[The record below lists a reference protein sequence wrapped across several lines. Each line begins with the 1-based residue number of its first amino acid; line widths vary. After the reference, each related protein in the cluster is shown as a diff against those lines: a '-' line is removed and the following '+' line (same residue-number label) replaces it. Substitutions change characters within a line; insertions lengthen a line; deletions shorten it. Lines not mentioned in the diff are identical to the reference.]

1 MEMEDKKIDTAA
13 EQALPV
19 QELPADIPA
28 EVRQKLAED
37 LNEEATEDLKQDMRE
52 AEKEEANDEEVK
64 ANPEMLTK
72 SRLLKL
78 LIKKQYVKLRE
89 VTEEEQPAD
98 LAELLEELDENNRLV
113 VFRLLKKEVATEA
126 FAYMSD
132 EARDDLVNAFSDV
145 ELVSAIEEMSLDDAA
160 DLLEDM
166 PAGVVKRVLEKS
178 SKQTRESLNKLLN
191 YPESSA
197 GSLMTPEYVRL
208 REDMTVAQAF
218 EAIRK
223 QGENAE
229 TVYTCYVVERNR
241 LKGVVSARSLLLSE
255 PHTPINEIMDD
266 NVVTVK
272 VTDDQEYVARE
283 MQRYDFTAMPVLDN
297 EGMFVG
303 IITIDDAID
312 VLTDESTEDMQK
324 MAAILPA
331 DEATTY
337 FGTSVWTHAKQR
349 IPWLLILMLSAT
361 FTGMVTTHY
370 EEAFVSLPLLVSF
383 MPMLMDTA
391 GNCGNQISTLM
402 VRGLALGEVEPSD
415 FVKVLGKELR
425 VSAIVGAVLGIVN
438 GLRIYLMY
446 TFLFP
451 GQYQNVM
458 GYAIVVSVSLFFS
471 VILAKLVGGMLPL
484 AAKKLG
490 ADPAIMATPF
500 ITTIVDACSLI
511 PLAGGGAGGGLND
524 PLCALK
530 IMVQGRM
537 GFCIALLYH
546 LVVAAAALADLVL
559 FSGSGAGSRHHD
571 PITHVVVQGRD
582 EIIFFCCRAADPEKV
597 IRTLVKG
604 ISLLCASRGN
614 RFFFLPAMLMSFQ
627 QGSLV
632 CSPILVL
639 LCHFPVLG
647 QFRQGS
653 GLVGPG
659 GFPVLGQLR
668 QCSSFV
674 SLGLGIDIGFVS
686 LRVGFLLLGLG
697 CRGLHLVGV
706 RRQHGSRRGQG
717 KANGQHQSG
726 HTSAQFVDFSH
737 VPSSFNCCRVSG
749 FACRP

>member
-208 REDMTVAQAF
+208 RKDMTVGQAF
-218 EAIRK
+218 DAIRK

-241 LKGVVSARSLLLSE
+241 LLGVVSARSLLLSDLN
-255 PHTPINEIMDD
+255 TPIADIMDD

-324 MAAILPA
+324 MAA
-331 DEATTY
+331 
-337 FGTSVWTHAKQR
+337 
-349 IPWLLILMLSAT
+349 
-361 FTGMVTTHY
+361 
-370 EEAFVSLPLLVSF
+370 

-511 PLAGGGAGGGLND
+511 LYF
-524 PLCALK
+524 
-530 IMVQGRM
+530 Q
-537 GFCIALLYH
+537 IAQ
-546 LVVAAAALADLVL
+546 LV
-559 FSGSGAGSRHHD
+559 
-571 PITHVVVQGRD
+571 
-582 EIIFFCCRAADPEKV
+582 
-597 IRTLVKG
+597 
-604 ISLLCASRGN
+604 
-614 RFFFLPAMLMSFQ
+614 
-627 QGSLV
+627 
-632 CSPILVL
+632 
-639 LCHFPVLG
+639 
-647 QFRQGS
+647 FR
-653 GLVGPG
+653 
-659 GFPVLGQLR
+659 
-668 QCSSFV
+668 
-674 SLGLGIDIGFVS
+674 
-686 LRVGFLLLGLG
+686 
-697 CRGLHLVGV
+697 
-706 RRQHGSRRGQG
+706 
-717 KANGQHQSG
+717 NMM
-726 HTSAQFVDFSH
+726 
-737 VPSSFNCCRVSG
+737 
-749 FACRP
+749 

>member
-1 MEMEDKKIDTAA
+1 MELEEKKNAA
-13 EQALPV
+13 PEASLPMP
-19 QELPADIPA
+19 ELPADIPA
-28 EVRQKLAED
+28 EVRRKLAED
-37 LNEEATEDLKQDMRE
+37 LNEQATEDLKQDVRD
-52 AEKEEANDEEVK
+52 AEEEEARDEEVK

-72 SRLLKL
+72 SRLLKML
-78 LIKKQYVKLRE
+78 VKKQYVKLRE

-113 VFRLLKKEVATEA
+113 VFRLLKKDVATEA

-208 REDMTVAQAF
+208 RKEMNVSDALA
-218 EAIRK
+218 AIRR

-229 TVYTCYVVERNR
+229 TVYTNYVVERNR
-241 LKGVVSARSLLLSE
+241 LLGVVSARSLLLAD
-255 PHTPINEIMDD
+255 PQTPIADIMDD
-266 NVVTVK
+266 NVVAVK

-324 MAAILPA
+324 MAAILP
-331 DEATTY
+331 DDDATTY

-383 MPMLMDTA
+383 MPMLM
-391 GNCGNQISTLM
+391 
-402 VRGLALGEVEPSD
+402 VRGLALGEVEPAD
-415 FVKVLGKELR
+415 FLRVLGKEIR

-451 GQYQNVM
+451 GQYENVI

-511 PLAGGGAGGGLND
+511 LYF
-524 PLCALK
+524 
-530 IMVQGRM
+530 Q
-537 GFCIALLYH
+537 IAQI
-546 LVVAAAALADLVL
+546 V
-559 FSGSGAGSRHHD
+559 
-571 PITHVVVQGRD
+571 
-582 EIIFFCCRAADPEKV
+582 
-597 IRTLVKG
+597 
-604 ISLLCASRGN
+604 
-614 RFFFLPAMLMSFQ
+614 
-627 QGSLV
+627 
-632 CSPILVL
+632 
-639 LCHFPVLG
+639 
-647 QFRQGS
+647 FR
-653 GLVGPG
+653 
-659 GFPVLGQLR
+659 
-668 QCSSFV
+668 
-674 SLGLGIDIGFVS
+674 
-686 LRVGFLLLGLG
+686 
-697 CRGLHLVGV
+697 
-706 RRQHGSRRGQG
+706 
-717 KANGQHQSG
+717 NMM
-726 HTSAQFVDFSH
+726 
-737 VPSSFNCCRVSG
+737 
-749 FACRP
+749 

>member
-1 MEMEDKKIDTAA
+1 MDMEEKKLTADAA

-126 FAYMSD
+126 FA
-132 EARDDLVNAFSDV
+132 
-145 ELVSAIEEMSLDDAA
+145 
-160 DLLEDM
+160 
-166 PAGVVKRVLEKS
+166 
-178 SKQTRESLNKLLN
+178 
-191 YPESSA
+191 
-197 GSLMTPEYVRL
+197 
-208 REDMTVAQAF
+208 
-218 EAIRK
+218 AIRK

-229 TVYTCYVVERNR
+229 TVYTCYVVESNR
-241 LKGVVSARSLLLSE
+241 LQGVVSARNLLLAD
-255 PHTPINEIMDD
+255 PKTPITEIMED
-266 NVVTVK
+266 NLVTVK
-272 VTDDQEYVARE
+272 VTDDQEFVARE

-324 MAAILPA
+324 MAAILP
-331 DEATTY
+331 DDDATTY

-402 VRGLALGEVEPSD
+402 VRGLALGEVEPAD
-415 FVKVLGKELR
+415 FMRVLGKELR
-425 VSAIVGAVLGIVN
+425 VSAIVGAVLGVVN

-451 GQYQNVM
+451 GQYANVM

-511 PLAGGGAGGGLND
+511 LYF
-524 PLCALK
+524 
-530 IMVQGRM
+530 Q
-537 GFCIALLYH
+537 IAQ
-546 LVVAAAALADLVL
+546 LV
-559 FSGSGAGSRHHD
+559 
-571 PITHVVVQGRD
+571 
-582 EIIFFCCRAADPEKV
+582 
-597 IRTLVKG
+597 
-604 ISLLCASRGN
+604 
-614 RFFFLPAMLMSFQ
+614 
-627 QGSLV
+627 
-632 CSPILVL
+632 
-639 LCHFPVLG
+639 
-647 QFRQGS
+647 FR
-653 GLVGPG
+653 
-659 GFPVLGQLR
+659 
-668 QCSSFV
+668 
-674 SLGLGIDIGFVS
+674 
-686 LRVGFLLLGLG
+686 
-697 CRGLHLVGV
+697 
-706 RRQHGSRRGQG
+706 
-717 KANGQHQSG
+717 NMM
-726 HTSAQFVDFSH
+726 
-737 VPSSFNCCRVSG
+737 
-749 FACRP
+749 

>member
-1 MEMEDKKIDTAA
+1 MEEKKKAVPEGEA
-13 EQALPV
+13 SLPV

-37 LNEEATEDLKQDMRE
+37 LNEEATEDLKQDIRE

-64 ANPEMLTK
+64 ADPEMLTK

-78 LIKKQYVKLRE
+78 LVKKQYVKLRE

-208 REDMTVAQAF
+208 RKDMTVNDAF
-218 EAIRK
+218 GAIRT
-223 QGENAE
+223 QGESAE

-241 LKGVVSARSLLLSE
+241 LLGVVSARSLLLAE
-255 PHTPINEIMDD
+255 PKTPVTEIMDD

-283 MQRYDFTAMPVLDN
+283 MQRYDFTAMPVVDN

-324 MAAILPA
+324 MAAILP
-331 DEATTY
+331 DDDATTY

-402 VRGLALGEVEPSD
+402 VRGLALG
-415 FVKVLGKELR
+415 L
-425 VSAIVGAVLGIVN
+425 
-438 GLRIYLMY
+438 
-446 TFLFP
+446 
-451 GQYQNVM
+451 
-458 GYAIVVSVSLFFS
+458 
-471 VILAKLVGGMLPL
+471 
-484 AAKKLG
+484 
-490 ADPAIMATPF
+490 
-500 ITTIVDACSLI
+500 SLI
-511 PLAGGGAGGGLND
+511 H
-524 PLCALK
+524 
-530 IMVQGRM
+530 I
-537 GFCIALLYH
+537 
-546 LVVAAAALADLVL
+546 
-559 FSGSGAGSRHHD
+559 
-571 PITHVVVQGRD
+571 
-582 EIIFFCCRAADPEKV
+582 
-597 IRTLVKG
+597 
-604 ISLLCASRGN
+604 
-614 RFFFLPAMLMSFQ
+614 
-627 QGSLV
+627 
-632 CSPILVL
+632 
-639 LCHFPVLG
+639 
-647 QFRQGS
+647 
-653 GLVGPG
+653 
-659 GFPVLGQLR
+659 
-668 QCSSFV
+668 
-674 SLGLGIDIGFVS
+674 
-686 LRVGFLLLGLG
+686 
-697 CRGLHLVGV
+697 
-706 RRQHGSRRGQG
+706 
-717 KANGQHQSG
+717 
-726 HTSAQFVDFSH
+726 
-737 VPSSFNCCRVSG
+737 
-749 FACRP
+749 

>member
-208 REDMTVAQAF
+208 RKDMTVGQAF
-218 EAIRK
+218 DAIRK

-241 LKGVVSARSLLLSE
+241 LLGVVSAR
-255 PHTPINEIMDD
+255 
-266 NVVTVK
+266 
-272 VTDDQEYVARE
+272 
-283 MQRYDFTAMPVLDN
+283 
-297 EGMFVG
+297 
-303 IITIDDAID
+303 DAID

-324 MAAILPA
+324 MAAILP
-331 DEATTY
+331 DDDATTY

-370 EEAFVSLPLLVSF
+370 EQAFVSLPLLVSF

-511 PLAGGGAGGGLND
+511 LYF
-524 PLCALK
+524 
-530 IMVQGRM
+530 Q
-537 GFCIALLYH
+537 IAQ
-546 LVVAAAALADLVL
+546 LV
-559 FSGSGAGSRHHD
+559 
-571 PITHVVVQGRD
+571 
-582 EIIFFCCRAADPEKV
+582 
-597 IRTLVKG
+597 
-604 ISLLCASRGN
+604 
-614 RFFFLPAMLMSFQ
+614 
-627 QGSLV
+627 
-632 CSPILVL
+632 
-639 LCHFPVLG
+639 
-647 QFRQGS
+647 FR
-653 GLVGPG
+653 
-659 GFPVLGQLR
+659 
-668 QCSSFV
+668 
-674 SLGLGIDIGFVS
+674 
-686 LRVGFLLLGLG
+686 
-697 CRGLHLVGV
+697 
-706 RRQHGSRRGQG
+706 
-717 KANGQHQSG
+717 NMM
-726 HTSAQFVDFSH
+726 
-737 VPSSFNCCRVSG
+737 
-749 FACRP
+749 

>member
-1 MEMEDKKIDTAA
+1 MEQFIMKGGNPLVGEVTIGGAKNAALGILTAA
-13 EQALPV
+13 IMTDDDVLIENLPDVRDINVMLEAIEEIGATVERIDRHTAKINASSIHEISVDDEYIRKIRASYYFIGALLGKYKSAQVP
-19 QELPADIPA
+19 LPGGCNIGSRPIDQHLKGFRALGGD
-28 EVRQKLAED
+28 VRIENGAVRVHAIDLVGSHIYLDVVSVGATINIMMAAALAEGMTILENVAKEPHVVD
-37 LNEEATEDLKQDMRE
+37 VANFLNSMG
-52 AEKEEANDEEVK
+52 AN
-64 ANPEMLTK
+64 
-72 SRLLKL
+72 
-78 LIKKQYVKLRE
+78 IK
-89 VTEEEQPAD
+89 D

-145 ELVSAIEEMSLDDAA
+145 ELVGAIEEMSLDDAA

-241 LKGVVSARSLLLSE
+241 LKGVVSARSLLLAE
-255 PHTPINEIMDD
+255 PHTSITEIMDD

-324 MAAILPA
+324 MAAILP
-331 DEATTY
+331 DDDATTY

-370 EEAFVSLPLLVSF
+370 EQAFVSLPLLVSF

-511 PLAGGGAGGGLND
+511 LYF
-524 PLCALK
+524 
-530 IMVQGRM
+530 Q
-537 GFCIALLYH
+537 IAQ
-546 LVVAAAALADLVL
+546 LV
-559 FSGSGAGSRHHD
+559 
-571 PITHVVVQGRD
+571 
-582 EIIFFCCRAADPEKV
+582 
-597 IRTLVKG
+597 
-604 ISLLCASRGN
+604 
-614 RFFFLPAMLMSFQ
+614 
-627 QGSLV
+627 
-632 CSPILVL
+632 
-639 LCHFPVLG
+639 
-647 QFRQGS
+647 FR
-653 GLVGPG
+653 
-659 GFPVLGQLR
+659 
-668 QCSSFV
+668 
-674 SLGLGIDIGFVS
+674 
-686 LRVGFLLLGLG
+686 
-697 CRGLHLVGV
+697 
-706 RRQHGSRRGQG
+706 
-717 KANGQHQSG
+717 NMM
-726 HTSAQFVDFSH
+726 
-737 VPSSFNCCRVSG
+737 
-749 FACRP
+749 

>member
-1 MEMEDKKIDTAA
+1 MEEEKKTPEREE

-19 QELPADIPA
+19 QELPTDIPA

-37 LNEEATEDLKQDMRE
+37 LNEQATEDLKQDVRE

-78 LIKKQYVKLRE
+78 LVKKQYVKLRE

-113 VFRLLKKEVATEA
+113 VFRLLKKDVATEA

-145 ELVSAIEEMSLDDAA
+145 ELVSAIEDMSLDDAA

-178 SKQTRESLNKLLN
+178 SRQTRESLNKLLN

-208 REDMTVAQAF
+208 RQEMTVGDAF
-218 EAIRK
+218 AAIRK

-241 LKGVVSARSLLLSE
+241 LLGVVSARSLLLSD
-255 PHTPINEIMDD
+255 PSTPIVDIMDD

-324 MAAILPA
+324 MAAILP
-331 DEATTY
+331 DDDATTY

-415 FVKVLGKELR
+415 FLKVLGKELR
-425 VSAIVGAVLGIVN
+425 VGSYKKGPLLSDKKMTADTDWSISSMHIKTPSQKTLIKNLSGGNQQKVILGRWLLTNPDVLLLDEPTRGIDVGAKYE
-438 GLRIYLMY
+438 IYELI
-446 TFLFP
+446 L
-451 GQYQNVM
+451 Q
-458 GYAIVVSVSLFFS
+458 
-471 VILAKLVGGMLPL
+471 LAK
-484 AAKKLG
+484 
-490 ADPAIMATPF
+490 
-500 ITTIVDACSLI
+500 
-511 PLAGGGAGGGLND
+511 
-524 PLCALK
+524 
-530 IMVQGRM
+530 
-537 GFCIALLYH
+537 
-546 LVVAAAALADLVL
+546 
-559 FSGSGAGSRHHD
+559 
-571 PITHVVVQGRD
+571 
-582 EIIFFCCRAADPEKV
+582 
-597 IRTLVKG
+597 
-604 ISLLCASRGN
+604 
-614 RFFFLPAMLMSFQ
+614 
-627 QGSLV
+627 
-632 CSPILVL
+632 
-639 LCHFPVLG
+639 
-647 QFRQGS
+647 
-653 GLVGPG
+653 
-659 GFPVLGQLR
+659 
-668 QCSSFV
+668 
-674 SLGLGIDIGFVS
+674 
-686 LRVGFLLLGLG
+686 
-697 CRGLHLVGV
+697 
-706 RRQHGSRRGQG
+706 QG
-717 KANGQHQSG
+717 KAVMMVSSEMPELIGICDRILVMSNGHMAGILERGKDFGGIENEQE
-726 HTSAQFVDFSH
+726 TIMRLAAQYV
-737 VPSSFNCCRVSG
+737 
-749 FACRP
+749 

>member
-1 MEMEDKKIDTAA
+1 MEEEKKTPEREE

-19 QELPADIPA
+19 QELPTDIPA

-37 LNEEATEDLKQDMRE
+37 LNEQATEDLKQDVRE

-78 LIKKQYVKLRE
+78 LVKKQYVKLRE

-113 VFRLLKKEVATEA
+113 VFRLLKKDVATEA

-145 ELVSAIEEMSLDDAA
+145 ELVSAIEDMSLDDAA

-178 SKQTRESLNKLLN
+178 SRQTRESLNKLLN

-197 GSLMTPEYVRL
+197 GSRMTPEYVRL
-208 REDMTVAQAF
+208 RQDMTVSDAF
-218 EAIRK
+218 TAIRK

-241 LKGVVSARSLLLSE
+241 LLGVVSARSLLLSD
-255 PHTPINEIMDD
+255 PSTPIVDIMDD

-272 VTDDQEYVARE
+272 VTDDQEFVARE

-312 VLTDESTEDMQK
+312 VLTDESTEK
-324 MAAILPA
+324 MAAILP
-331 DEATTY
+331 DDDATTY

-415 FVKVLGKELR
+415 FLRVLGKEMR
-425 VSAIVGAVLGIVN
+425 VSAIVGAVLGLVN

-446 TFLFP
+446 TYLYA
-451 GQYQNVM
+451 GQYDNVI
-458 GYAIVVSVSLFFS
+458 GYAVVVSVSLFFS

-511 PLAGGGAGGGLND
+511 LYF
-524 PLCALK
+524 
-530 IMVQGRM
+530 Q
-537 GFCIALLYH
+537 IAQA
-546 LVVAAAALADLVL
+546 V
-559 FSGSGAGSRHHD
+559 F
-571 PITHVVVQGRD
+571 
-582 EIIFFCCRAADPEKV
+582 
-597 IRTLVKG
+597 
-604 ISLLCASRGN
+604 RG
-614 RFFFLPAMLMSFQ
+614 MM
-627 QGSLV
+627 
-632 CSPILVL
+632 
-639 LCHFPVLG
+639 
-647 QFRQGS
+647 
-653 GLVGPG
+653 
-659 GFPVLGQLR
+659 
-668 QCSSFV
+668 
-674 SLGLGIDIGFVS
+674 
-686 LRVGFLLLGLG
+686 
-697 CRGLHLVGV
+697 
-706 RRQHGSRRGQG
+706 
-717 KANGQHQSG
+717 
-726 HTSAQFVDFSH
+726 
-737 VPSSFNCCRVSG
+737 
-749 FACRP
+749 